1 VDTLLKVTNKTTI
14 WPAYIA
20 RPYSKFY
27 DNFIPQ
33 KQHMY
38 VIFVWP
44 EREKDINDTL
54 GDQMENLVEHFESFN
69 RRGEFVIVT
78 VGYEKLTSRD
88 YAKDI
93 IEILWKRNK
102 ITNALVVIPN
112 KHRYISNSASINV
125 NKTRLSVMFL
135 VYTWSAY
142 ESQQCDRVEKTF
154 LIDKWIVRKNVGRF
168 EKNAV
173 HLHSK
178 SPRNLNGCIIRVS
191 AVHFPP
197 SVIMSPKSS
206 DKGDKQY
213 RGVEMEYLFL
223 LSEAMNMTLIFR
235 PPREGEVLEQLTRA
249 FSEVTLE
256 DDSDM
261 AIGFL
266 LLNPVVVSFGDP
278 SIPYLFTDIEWS
290 VPCSKP
296 ALRVEKIKSMFST
309 SVWFLIALVFV
320 LMSLVFWSMSHT
332 PYQAIVIDSNAYM
345 SLLDC
350 LQMAWAILLSL
361 SVPKLPQRNLL
372 RTAFVTYV
380 WYCLAINTVFQS
392 YLISYLT
399 EPGYGTQI
407 RTMQQLNESN
417 LIIYIPNFVKKMMF
431 FTSYETYNKIKLRTE
446 ISPNYADSFRRLTNN
461 NDVAM
466 LGLSL
471 LNEYTVAT
479 DGRFGNYKEHVCI
492 LDDQVATT
500 GISMYFAKGNPLLSS
515 VNGLIRR
522 CFEAG
527 LVHKYTSQ
535 LMWKTRLENSP
546 KSRKHENQGSGHI
559 YFKFTLL
566 HMRLAFLV
574 LIVGYALSSFVFFV
588 ELVYAVKAH
597 RWG

>member
-1 VDTLLKVTNKTTI
+1 
-14 WPAYIA
+14 
-20 RPYSKFY
+20 
-27 DNFIPQ
+27 
-33 KQHMY
+33 MY

-44 EREKDINDTL
+44 EREKDINNTL
-54 GDQMENLVEHFESFN
+54 GDQMENLEQHFESFN

-78 VGYEKLTSRD
+78 MGYEKLTSRN

-102 ITNALVVIPN
+102 ITNALVIIPN
-112 KHRYISNSASINV
+112 KHRRISNSASINV
-125 NKTRLSVMFL
+125 NKKRLITMFL
-135 VYTWSAY
+135 VYSWAAY
-142 ESQQCDRVEKTF
+142 ESQQCDRVEETF
-154 LIDKWIVRKNVGRF
+154 LIDKWIVKKNVGRF
-168 EKNAV
+168 EKNAT

-178 SPRNLNGCIIRVS
+178 PPRNLNGCNIRVS

-197 SVIMSPKSS
+197 SVIMSSKSS
-206 DKGDKQY
+206 DAGDKQY

-235 PPREGEVLEQLTRA
+235 PPTEGEVLEQLTRA
-249 FSEVTLE
+249 FSEVTME
-256 DDSDM
+256 DVSDM

-266 LLNPVVVSFGDP
+266 LLNPVFVSYGDP
-278 SIPYLFTDIEWS
+278 SIPYMFTDIEWS

-296 ALRVEKIKSMFST
+296 ALRVEKLKSMFAT

-320 LMSLVFWSMSHT
+320 LMSVMFWTMSHT
-332 PYQAIVIDSNAYM
+332 PYQAIVVDSNGYM

-372 RTAFVTYV
+372 RTVFVTYV

-407 RTMQQLNESN
+407 RTLQQLNEST
-417 LIIYIPNFVKKMMF
+417 LIIYIPNFVKKMIF

-446 ISPNYADSFRRLTNN
+446 VSLNYADSFTRLTKN

-471 LNEYTVAT
+471 LNEYVVAT
-479 DGRFGNYKEHVCI
+479 EGRFGNYKEHVCI
-492 LDDQVATT
+492 LDGLVATT

-535 LMWKTRLENSP
+535 LMWTTRLENS
-546 KSRKHENQGSGHI
+546 RKTLEHEDRGSGRM

-566 HMRLAFLV
+566 HLRLAFLV
-574 LIVGYALSSFVFFV
+574 LIVGYALSSSVFLV
-588 ELVYAVKAH
+588 ELVYAVKTY
-597 RWG
+597 RWR